1 MGGNFAQQNIF
12 ILPCFYYFFTKKSQK
27 WVRASFTTQM
37 FFTKNLQWFS
47 WILDYY
53 EYAEAEGSISEEYS
67 GSGGVDYADETL
79 ELIKSLEENPTKD
92 LMEFF
97 NQQSKP
103 IIDKL
108 TENHSSNLIKY
119 ISGRLSYMYDKL
131 FSRLN

>member
-1 MGGNFAQQNIF
+1 MGESQFHNTNVLYEKFAVIF
-12 ILPCFYYFFTKKSQK
+12 LKFNAHLF
-27 WVRASFTTQM
+27 
-37 FFTKNLQWFS
+37 
-47 WILDYY
+47 LDYY